1 MKQYY
6 EEVEKSVNE
15 LSGWLSTKFSEDD
28 IQRVRSAYEFA
39 KKAHNAQKRKS
50 GVPYITHPV
59 AVARIVAE
67 ELELGIEP
75 IMAALL
81 HDVVEDTKYKIEDIE
96 EHFGKDVAFLVGVLT
111 KKKKKTKGTSSK
123 QVDNFKQIL
132 ASLNY
137 DIRALLIKLADRLH
151 NMRTLESM
159 RSDKQMKIAGETDY
173 FYAPLAN
180 RLGLHPIKTE
190 LENLSFKYRSP
201 KEYENLENNL
211 AQDKETKAE
220 QIQHFIGRVHEALAV
235 AGLEAR
241 TELRWRKPHSVMR
254 RMHETGREFHHVPG
268 KHYLRIIYPDN
279 LPISEKRNSLR
290 IYSALTDYFKEQPGS
305 VANYI
310 DSPKANGNQSFHIN
324 LLSDHGTWEEVHI
337 SSERMVKNARLGC
350 VAEQTEGN
358 INRWLNKFKFILE
371 DAAYHS
377 QEIDFMDGVTMS
389 FYNEDIQVYTP
400 RGMRIILP
408 KGATALDF
416 AYELHT
422 EIGKTAKYARINGR
436 LCPVT
441 TELATGDCVEIGT
454 DEKVQMFPEWHGTVV
469 TYKAKKHIGSYFS
482 KKPKLKYILCD
493 ECMPIPGEEVVGF
506 KDEEGSVTVHKR
518 NCPAAIRSS
527 SRHGDSIVDVDFTA
541 DEEFLFPV
549 SIEFRGVD
557 RYHLLSDLVACIT
570 DQLHLYMTKLFTETN
585 DYIATCHI
593 DLLVHSADELKAA
606 MENISKLEG
615 VDEVLRKKYV

>member
-1 MKQYY
+1 MEQYY
-6 EEVEKSVNE
+6 EEIERSVDE
-15 LSGWLSTKFSEDD
+15 LCIWLGPRFSKED
-28 IQRVRSAYEFA
+28 IVRVREAYEFA
-39 KKAHNAQKRKS
+39 KKAHSHQKRQS
-50 GVPYITHPV
+50 GEPYITHPV

-75 IMAALL
+75 IMAAFL
-81 HDVVEDTKYKIEDIE
+81 HDVVEDTKYKIDDIRQ
-96 EHFGKDVAFLVGVLT
+96 HFGRDVAYLVGVLT
-111 KKKKKTKGTSSK
+111 KKKKKGRSSSK
-123 QVDNFKQIL
+123 QIDNFKQIL
-132 ASLNY
+132 KSLEY
-137 DIRALLIKLADRLH
+137 DIRALLIKIADRLH
-151 NMRTLESM
+151 NMRTLESLQ
-159 RSDKQMKIAGETDY
+159 SDKQMKIAGETDY

-201 KEYENLENNL
+201 KEYEDLENNL
-211 AQDKETKAE
+211 AMDKETKNE
-220 QIQHFIGRVHEALAV
+220 QIQAFIAKVHEALDS
-235 AGLEAR
+235 AGLKAR
-241 TELRWRKPHSVMR
+241 TELRWRMPHSVLR
-254 RMHETGREFHHVPG
+254 RMHSSGREFHHVEG

-279 LPISEKRNSLR
+279 LPVSEKRNSLR

-337 SSERMVKNARLGC
+337 SSERMVRNARLGC

-358 INRWLNKFKFILE
+358 IIKWLDKFKSVLE

-389 FYNEDIQVYTP
+389 FYTEDIQAYTP

-422 EIGKTAKYARINGR
+422 EVGRSAKFARINGH
-436 LCPVT
+436 LVPVT
-441 TELATGDCVEIGT
+441 TKLATGDCVEIGT
-454 DEKVQMFPEWHGTVV
+454 DENVQMFPEWQDAVV
-469 TYKAKKHIGSYFS
+469 TYKAKKNIGSYFS
-482 KKPKLKYILCD
+482 KKPKLAYILCE
-493 ECMPIPGEEVVGF
+493 ECSPIPGEEVIGF
-506 KDEEGSVTVHKR
+506 KDEDGGITVHKR
-518 NCPAAIRSS
+518 NCPAAIRAS
-527 SRHGDSIVDVDFTA
+527 SRYGDSIVGVDFA
-541 DEEFLFPV
+541 ANEDFLFPV
-549 SIEFRGVD
+549 TIAIRGLD
-557 RYHLLSDLVACIT
+557 RYHLLSDLVVCIT
-570 DQLHLYMTKLFTETN
+570 DQLHLYMTKLYTETN

-615 VDEVLRKKYV
+615 VDEVIRYNYGE